1 MGIKDERPRE
11 SANIVNTGAEL
22 ARASERDRELAGE
35 LVARARREGLNLVG
49 DNGLFKGLV
58 KLVLEG
64 ALEAEMT
71 DHLGYEKGDPAGAG
85 TGNSRNGTSRKRVLT
100 DVGAVDI
107 EVPRDRR
114 GSFDPQIV
122 PKHARRAEGFDEAIV
137 SLYAKGLTTGE
148 I

>member
-1 MGIKDERPRE
+1 M
-11 SANIVNTGAEL
+11 